1 MILEKQFANCP
12 RVKQILHRV
21 NSPYMCSTSSQVYH
35 SDCSTVGP
43 NSVGVLWDFEFIRE
57 CMKTNKIHPKF
68 HFLTKL
74 EIKMTHFVFL
84 FLFFF
89 LSLHFSVE
97 PFGGHFIDI

>member
-21 NSPYMCSTSSQVYH
+21 NNPYMCSTSSQVYH

-43 NSVGVLWDFEFIRE
+43 NSVGVLRDVEIIRE

-74 EIKMTHFVFL
+74 EIKMTHSVFL
-84 FLFFF
+84 FCFFF
-89 LSLHFSVE
+89 CLFSS
-97 PFGGHFIDI
+97 